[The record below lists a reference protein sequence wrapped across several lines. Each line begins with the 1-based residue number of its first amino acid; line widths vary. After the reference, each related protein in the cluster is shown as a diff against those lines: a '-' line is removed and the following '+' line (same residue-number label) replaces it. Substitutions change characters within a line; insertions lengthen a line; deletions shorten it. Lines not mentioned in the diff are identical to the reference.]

1 MFLCQ
6 CILHQPAVKS
16 PLWFT
21 CSPSSLGPRP
31 ELMGAGLKEKQKDR
45 HKYFFPGTPRLG
57 LWAVYLRVCSFPG
70 ALWWTQLGRD
80 FATLGKRKHVI
91 KRFFGG
97 GVYFRRLKNKV
108 RHLHGSDFKWLKRV
122 CSGVFRPFPMTTQSP
137 APETTNIDSSLGI
150 LPKMIYTHVCK
161 MYVVC
166 VFFFLLFVS
175 QWKHMI
181 PLWEM

>member
-1 MFLCQ
+1 MK
-6 CILHQPAVKS
+6 A
-16 PLWFT
+16 LWFT

-31 ELMGAGLKEKQKDR
+31 ELMGAGLKEKQKDG

-57 LWAVYLRVCSFPG
+57 LWGYLRVRSFPG
-70 ALWWTQLGRD
+70 ALWWTQLERD
-80 FATLGKRKHVI
+80 FATLGKRRHVI
-91 KRFFGG
+91 KWSFGG
-97 GVYFRRLKNKV
+97 SVYFRRLKKKV

-122 CSGVFRPFPMTTQSP
+122 YSSFFHPFPMTTQSP
-137 APETTNIDSSLGI
+137 APETTSIDSSFCI
-150 LPKMIYTHVCK
+150 LPKMIYAYVCK

-166 VFFFLLFVS
+166 VSFLLCVS